1 MKETFYFSHDFNA
14 RNDWKLVKVMMKH
27 WVSGIGIYWCMVEM
41 LYEEWWSLMLSECE
55 RIAFELR
62 TSCEIVQSIIDD
74 FDLFRNDGNVFF
86 SKSVLERINRRN
98 EKSEKARI
106 SAEKRWKDKWVDAN
120 ALRTQSE
127 CNAIKERK
135 GKEIKEKNI
144 IISSKEDTTKS
155 LIVSE
160 NKSKPEINNLIDS
173 IKQTLKPLWLIY
185 KAGKQER
192 QRAQNI
198 LTAKEFWETCEKA
211 WMSREKFVIEI
222 IKLSAKLDFWNWKI
236 YNCETFY
243 EHYPKVYNEAR
254 RLKESKKVLKIS
266 TITF

>member
-1 MKETFYFSHDFNA
+1 MAKSRMIDTRFWDDNYTSNLDPIEKLLFLYCLTNTHTNICWVYEIPLKSIASDTGIDKDMVLKIMWRFESEWKIIFKDWWIAIRNFIKYQNQWSPKVKAWIDKE
-14 RNDWKLVKVMMKH
+14 LLKVPEWLNSLLQIPYTYHMDT
-27 WVSGIGIYWCMVEM
+27 VSYSNTNSNTNSN
-41 LYEEWWSLMLSECE
+41 L
-55 RIAFELR
+55 
-62 TSCEIVQSIIDD
+62 
-74 FDLFRNDGNVFF
+74 N
-86 SKSVLERINRRN
+86 
-98 EKSEKARI
+98 
-106 SAEKRWKDKWVDAN
+106 
-120 ALRTQSE
+120 
-127 CNAIKERK
+127 
-135 GKEIKEKNI
+135 
-144 IISSKEDTTKS
+144 ISSKEDTTKS
-155 LIVSE
+155 LVVLE

-254 RLKESKKVLKIS
+254 RIKESKKESKIS